1 MNLPWIIAY
10 MPNAIIMA
18 LLLSIFAIPKYGF
31 IIGMTQGPIIMFYS
45 YVAHIIAH
53 SFSNYEWINKYNP
66 HVQSHHRKNWNLP
79 RWLDLLIESLYDL
92 STFGTVLVTQWY
104 FDFELIHP
112 WVVIAAGITYTLIH
126 VLDYSI
132 LNPCQYHQEH
142 HQHTFCN
149 YGPEIFDHLL
159 NTRCDNS
166 SPYRNNI
173 KESAYTVV
181 ACLITYGLKQYT
193 NYFPDEP
200 NPPAPLP
207 VSGSDD
213 TIRT

>member
-112 WVVIAAGITYTLIH
+112 CVG
-126 VLDYSI
+126 
-132 LNPCQYHQEH
+132 
-142 HQHTFCN
+142 
-149 YGPEIFDHLL
+149 
-159 NTRCDNS
+159 
-166 SPYRNNI
+166 
-173 KESAYTVV
+173 
-181 ACLITYGLKQYT
+181 KQ
-193 NYFPDEP
+193 
-200 NPPAPLP
+200 
-207 VSGSDD
+207 
-213 TIRT
+213 